1 MRGVAPDQSRH
12 CRIGTVTFKPAH
24 IKPGAYH
31 KDFPNDAY
39 WIRESVERWRR
50 VTLMEFVRKTR

>member
-12 CRIGTVTFKPAH
+12 CRIGTVTFKPGRA
-24 IKPGAYH
+24 PWQAYH

-39 WIRESVERWRR
+39 WLRESATVFRR
-50 VTLMEFVRKTR
+50 VSFKEFVRKTR